1 MMMNWNILVFKEAAK
16 IKEKKSIL
24 NTGLKVSKELQLFT
38 TVTIIYQSIYVN
50 TNCSLLLY
58 EHSQKLIG
66 VLRHF
71 NPLALVAH
79 VAHDKVTQNINTG
92 NCGGKIK
99 L

>member
-1 MMMNWNILVFKEAAK
+1 ME
-16 IKEKKSIL
+16 
-24 NTGLKVSKELQLFT
+24 
-38 TVTIIYQSIYVN
+38 
-50 TNCSLLLY
+50 

-66 VLRHF
+66 VLWHF
-71 NPLALVAH
+71 TLLTLAASY